1 MGVPAR
7 HPRALP
13 SGRPQV
19 EAGVLEQILRQHAL
33 PPEIRDPPAERA
45 SPGAGAA
52 TGPPSAL
59 APLRLDRGLGVGGR
73 VGGRRL
79 SLVDPPEGAPAAL
92 DALGAGTLSSQRGS
106 GRPTPA

>member
-13 SGRPQV
+13 SGRPQI
-19 EAGVLEQILRQHAL
+19 EAGDLERILCQHAL

-45 SPGAGAA
+45 SPGAGPAA
-52 TGPPSAL
+52 GPPCAL
-59 APLRLDRGLGVGGR
+59 APIRLDRGLGVCGG

-92 DALGAGTLSSQRGS
+92 DALGSESLSSHSGS
-106 GRPTPA
+106 GML